1 MFKNSLEKFRG
12 LHIFES
18 HQDCCN
24 FNGIF
29 SKIFNEFVIL
39 TNLVESLFVFWTL
52 SMKESEYSIRNLA

>member
-1 MFKNSLEKFRG
+1 MFRYSLEKFRG
-12 LHIFES
+12 LHILES

-39 TNLVESLFVFWTL
+39 TNLVESLFVIWKL
-52 SMKESEYSIRNLA
+52 SMEEGK